1 MIWRISS
8 RSQLADAVEVQLV
21 TAEDVHDVL
30 LEGEISAES
39 FEAFLPESY
48 AAGTLSALSSPV
60 SAANRRTT
68 NSALHAPSVPCN
80 YAQMNAGVQF
90 TPSRRR
96 GITWY
101 DADLESLSPI
111 ASGLQM

>member
-1 MIWRISS
+1 M
-8 RSQLADAVEVQLV
+8 V

-39 FEAFLPESY
+39 FEAFLPLGASCEAFLPESY